1 MVGATPNGVEMRL
14 CWLSQGVRLPV
25 RIQGYPCPACPPP
38 PLRDVW
44 HSGVKKQFPSPL
56 LTTPAA
62 NSSPAG
68 FRPPP
73 PSALARVGALL
84 SGVKM
89 RACWVSQ
96 GVRQSCA
103 MKVCCFIPGCAP
115 SAPATSWRF
124 RTSSLW
130 LAAKA
135 MGSDAGAASGISP
148 ACAISAAFS
157 WGGSSFPR
165 SLALRRIPRQ
175 AVLLK

>member
-1 MVGATPNGVEMRL
+1 MF
-14 CWLSQGVRLPV
+14 
-25 RIQGYPCPACPPP
+25 PAEGLAPAQKPAVNSKPP
-38 PLRDVW
+38 
-44 HSGVKKQFPSPL
+44 
-56 LTTPAA
+56 
-62 NSSPAG
+62 G

-115 SAPATSWRF
+115 SAPATSWRS

-135 MGSDAGAASGISP
+135 MGSEAGDASGISP

-157 WGGSSFPR
+157 
-165 SLALRRIPRQ
+165 
-175 AVLLK
+175 